1 MSGPIRTEDQI
12 ALIGAGPSGLA
23 GARALQRQGIAF
35 QGFEAHADLG
45 GLWNI
50 GHPRSTAYA
59 SLRMVSSKAATA
71 FTEHPM
77 PADWPDHL
85 GHAQALQYLRDYAAR
100 FDLQRHFRFG
110 TLVRRV
116 EPVSEKADSLWRV
129 TVDSGQG
136 PVAADYRGV
145 VIANGIHAEPLVP
158 RFAGRFDGE
167 LMHTSAYRDA
177 ARFAGKR
184 VLIVGA
190 GNSAADLAVDA
201 AAVAASVDLSVRRG
215 AHLWPRRLDGRP
227 IDDPRPWWQRLP
239 RPLRRRVL
247 NRRLRSVVGDPAA
260 LGLPDLPY
268 TADQLPPVISDEL
281 PGLLARGDV
290 GVRAEI
296 SRMDGRRVLFTD
308 GSHAEFDLVVAATG
322 YRLHYPFLRA
332 ELLNWHGTAPRLYLN
347 VFPPHYQRLSVLGML
362 DGAGLGWRDREAQ
375 ADLVSRYL
383 AAQAQRP
390 DRAADFERRVR
401 GPLPDLR
408 GGLAAPRLE
417 RLAHAVD
424 DRAYRAALRRALAS
438 LGG

>member
-1 MSGPIRTEDQI
+1 MSGPVRTEDQI

-35 QGFEAHADLG
+35 QGLEAHADLG

-50 GHPRSTAYA
+50 AHPRSPAYA
-59 SLRMVSSKAATA
+59 SLHMVSSKAATA
-71 FTEHPM
+71 FAEHPM

-85 GHAQALQYLRDYAAR
+85 GHAQALQYLRDYAER
-100 FDLQRHFRFG
+100 FDLPRHFRFG

-129 TVDSGQG
+129 TVDSGLG
-136 PVAADYRGV
+136 PEAAVYRGV

-177 ARFAGKR
+177 SRFVGQR

-227 IDDPRPWWQRLP
+227 IDDPSPWWQRLP
-239 RPLRRRVL
+239 RPLRLQAL
-247 NRRLRSVVGDPAA
+247 NRRVRSVVGDPAA
-260 LGLPDLPY
+260 HGLPDVPY
-268 TADQLPPVISDEL
+268 TADELPPVISDEL
-281 PGLLARGDV
+281 PALLARGEV

-296 SRMDGRRVLFTD
+296 SRMDGRRVLFND
-308 GSHAEFDLVVAATG
+308 GSHGEFDLVVAATG

-332 ELLNWHGTAPRLYLN
+332 ELLNWQGTAPRLYLN

-362 DGAGLGWRDREAQ
+362 DGFGLGWRDREAQ
-375 ADLVSRYL
+375 AELVARYL
-383 AAQAQRP
+383 AAQVHQPAL
-390 DRAADFERRVR
+390 AADFERRVR
-401 GPLPDLR
+401 GPQPDLR
-408 GGLAAPRLE
+408 GGLATPRLD

-424 DRAYRAALRRALAS
+424 ARRYRAALRRALLS

>member
-1 MSGPIRTEDQI
+1 MPTSAGCGTSPIPDR
-12 ALIGAGPSGLA
+12 P
-23 GARALQRQGIAF
+23 
-35 QGFEAHADLG
+35 
-45 GLWNI
+45 
-50 GHPRSTAYA
+50 AYA

-71 FTEHPM
+71 FAEHPM

-85 GHAQALQYLRDYAAR
+85 GHAQALQYLRDYAER
-100 FDLQRHFRFG
+100 FDLPRHFRFG

-129 TVDSGQG
+129 TVDSGLG
-136 PVAADYRGV
+136 PEAAVYRGV

-177 ARFAGKR
+177 SRFVGQR

-227 IDDPRPWWQRLP
+227 IDDPLALVAATAATAAAAGAEPPRAVGGGRP
-239 RPLRRRVL
+239 RRAW
-247 NRRLRSVVGDPAA
+247 PA
-260 LGLPDLPY
+260 DVPY
-268 TADQLPPVISDEL
+268 TADELPPVISDEL
-281 PGLLARGDV
+281 PALLARGEV

-296 SRMDGRRVLFTD
+296 SRMDGRRVLFND
-308 GSHAEFDLVVAATG
+308 GSHGEFDLVVAATG

-332 ELLNWHGTAPRLYLN
+332 ELLNWQGTAPRLYLN

-362 DGAGLGWRDREAQ
+362 DGFGLGWRDREAQ
-375 ADLVSRYL
+375 AELVARYL
-383 AAQAQRP
+383 AAQVHQPAL
-390 DRAADFERRVR
+390 AADFERRVR
-401 GPLPDLR
+401 GPQPDLR
-408 GGLAAPRLE
+408 GGLATPRLD

-424 DRAYRAALRRALAS
+424 ARRYRAALRRALLS